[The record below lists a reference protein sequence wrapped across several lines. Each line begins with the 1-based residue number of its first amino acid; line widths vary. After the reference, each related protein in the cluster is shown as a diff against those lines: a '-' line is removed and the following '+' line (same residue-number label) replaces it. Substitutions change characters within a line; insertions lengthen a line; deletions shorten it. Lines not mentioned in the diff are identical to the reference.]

1 MQVLGVARLP
11 RGDRRAFNDAPV
23 AARQSRYAEDVHES
37 GHDCVWGS
45 YFCAATFRW
54 GYADDHSTTRHS
66 YATGE
71 AGRRANDA
79 AVARMTQPVE
89 RPMLANSSSGTTAA
103 PPSRAS
109 LYGEADASQQ
119 LDEAKVRE
127 AMARTKD
134 EGDGKRKYNSLATTD
149 VTAEEMEA
157 YRRTKVAKDDPMAKF
172 LGE

>member
-1 MQVLGVARLP
+1 MRLGLVLL
-11 RGDRRAFNDAPV
+11 RGHIP
-23 AARQSRYAEDVHES
+23 
-37 GHDCVWGS
+37 
-45 YFCAATFRW
+45 W

-89 RPMLANSSSGTTAA
+89 RPMLANSKSGTTAA

-127 AMARTKD
+127 AMARQKPTKE
-134 EGDGKRKYNSLATTD
+134 EGDGKRKYNLLATTD
-149 VTAEEMEA
+149 VTAEERRRA
-157 YRRTKVAKDDPMAKF
+157 GGRRWRRTTR
-172 LGE
+172 

>member
-1 MQVLGVARLP
+1 
-11 RGDRRAFNDAPV
+11 
-23 AARQSRYAEDVHES
+23 
-37 GHDCVWGS
+37 
-45 YFCAATFRW
+45 
-54 GYADDHSTTRHS
+54 
-66 YATGE
+66 
-71 AGRRANDA
+71 
-79 AVARMTQPVE
+79 
-89 RPMLANSSSGTTAA
+89 MLANSKSGTTAA

-127 AMARTKD
+127 AMARQKPAK
-134 EGDGKRKYNSLATTD
+134 EAGDGKRKYNSLATTD